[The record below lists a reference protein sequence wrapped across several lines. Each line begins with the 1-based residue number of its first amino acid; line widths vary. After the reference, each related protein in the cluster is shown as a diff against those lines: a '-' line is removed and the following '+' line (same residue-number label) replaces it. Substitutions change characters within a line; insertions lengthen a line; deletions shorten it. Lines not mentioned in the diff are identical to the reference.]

1 MDKFLLLSENTNSQ
15 GFWIEGIGS
24 LAKATRPF
32 GPACEGPSP
41 RSGNDPAVGWTGT
54 QLRREI
60 EMNVVFGTGPLG
72 LAVIRHLDGEGEE
85 VRAVNSSGR
94 VEVPG
99 GVKVVA
105 ADAADPERARGVC
118 EGPPP
123 STTAPALRTTGG
135 LSCIPRSWRR
145 SSGPRP
151 PPAPGSCSGTTCT
164 PTGRWTGE
172 SPKTSRTGL
181 PRPTG
186 GPGLRSPR
194 RSWRPTRTAGCGRP
208 SAAARTSSARTHQ
221 STVGDHVFARALAGK
236 PAQVLGNPDLPHT
249 VTYIDFGRALVTL
262 GEREEALGE
271 VWHVPSPETV
281 TVRRFVEL
289 VFQEVGGGPR
299 LRAAPAW
306 GVALAALFN
315 PTMRAVKEQLYQHQ
329 GPWVVDSARFE
340 RTFGWQATPLP
351 KAVRSTGGLV
361 PGPLRLTQD
370 QGKRTRVVIVT
381 RVACVARAGESLTP
395 GR

>member
-1 MDKFLLLSENTNSQ
+1 
-15 GFWIEGIGS
+15 
-24 LAKATRPF
+24 
-32 GPACEGPSP
+32 
-41 RSGNDPAVGWTGT
+41 
-54 QLRREI
+54 
-60 EMNVVFGTGPLG
+60 
-72 LAVIRHLDGEGEE
+72 
-85 VRAVNSSGR
+85 
-94 VEVPG
+94 
-99 GVKVVA
+99 
-105 ADAADPERARGVC
+105 
-118 EGPPP
+118 
-123 STTAPALRTTGG
+123 
-135 LSCIPRSWRR
+135 
-145 SSGPRP
+145 
-151 PPAPGSCSGTTCT
+151 
-164 PTGRWTGE
+164 
-172 SPKTSRTGL
+172 
-181 PRPTG
+181 
-186 GPGLRSPR
+186 
-194 RSWRPTRTAGCGRP
+194 
-208 SAAARTSSARTHQ
+208 
-221 STVGDHVFARALAGK
+221 
-236 PAQVLGNPDLPHT
+236 